1 MRVHTETVQFKADK
15 KLLDFIEKK
24 VAKLDQYF
32 DRIIDANVFLKLE
45 NSGQVKD
52 KIAEIK
58 LTVPG
63 ETLIAKDSDKTF
75 EVAIDAAVEALRR
88 QLLKYKEKM
97 RDKNPVS

>member
-24 VAKLDQYF
+24 VAKLDQFF

-52 KIAEIK
+52 KIAVIRRP
-58 LTVPG
+58 VPG
-63 ETLIAKDSDKTF
+63 EILIAKDSDKTF

-97 RDKNPVS
+97 RDKSPVS